1 MKTLI
6 RYSTGSISQGRMLNT
21 LYMDKV
27 ELALACICV
36 NALFNSTMV
45 LYLRKITAQ
54 VEVLS
59 E

>member
-6 RYSTGSISQGRMLNT
+6 RYSTGSISQGRTLNT

-27 ELALACICV
+27 ELALACIYV

-45 LYLRKITAQ
+45 LYLRKTTAQ